1 MTSFANEHFELYLPD
16 QELDSNILKENPVP
30 DKVDQVKKL
39 DDSDI
44 SILNN
49 RRGSPRNELINQD
62 KVLEKI
68 QVKITD
74 IMRPLCRLWDIVEK
88 VNNTIEQSLNE
99 SLEAM

>member
-49 RRGSPRNELINQD
+49 RRRSPRNELINQD

-68 QVKITD
+68 QVKIRD
-74 IMRPLCRLWDIVEK
+74 IMRPPCRLWDIAEK
-88 VNNTIEQSLNE
+88 ANNTIEQSLNE
-99 SLEAM
+99 SLEDM